1 MAQCACPPGWVV
13 HVTSGFFAALRVLER
28 DSSCV
33 PCSAREACCVLR
45 RCLNRENEMRPTI
58 AFGSMVV
65 LLGACNSDRGGG
77 VGNPTNAVA
86 AIALAVP
93 STDPLT
99 SAGDTRS
106 VIATALDAK
115 GSPLPIPPIVWRT
128 SAPSVAVLT
137 ASGNVATVTAVD
149 DGTAVITAISGEVE
163 GEIEI
168 TVRRRVVGIEV
179 STADSVVV
187 AGFSTQLT
195 VVGRDARQNR
205 ITGLTGI
212 SFSSSNPFS
221 VSVSPTGLATALF
234 SSFRPFNSTITAT
247 VTADGATLT
256 ATKRIDVGSAEPLAF
271 DGSALLEPEGVRPEP
286 VNSAGEGIVFLTR
299 DGAQVH
305 YKILWS
311 LLSGPPVSA
320 HIHGIDDDDT
330 VADVLVDLPLGAQ
343 ASRNGTATGTFSATD
358 VHPQAGQPAIS
369 LDSLFA
375 LIGPAGF
382 VYADVHTAPL
392 PDGEIRGSIVRRR

>member
-1 MAQCACPPGWVV
+1 MAQCACLPGWVV
-13 HVTSGFFAALRVLER
+13 HVASGFFAALRVLDR
-28 DSSCV
+28 DSRSF
-33 PCSAREACCVLR
+33 PRGARCVLR
-45 RCLNRENEMRPTI
+45 LRHCLQRENEMRPAI

-65 LLGACNSDRGGG
+65 LLGACNSDRGSG
-77 VGNPTNAVA
+77 VGNPDNAVA

-93 STDPLT
+93 SSDPMA

-128 SAPSVAVLT
+128 SAPSVVTLT
-137 ASGNVATVTAVD
+137 ASGNVATATAVD
-149 DGTAVITAISGEVE
+149 DGTAVITAISGGIE
-163 GEIEI
+163 GRIEI

-179 STADSVVV
+179 SAADSVVV
-187 AGFSTQLT
+187 AGSSTQLT
-195 VVGRDARQNR
+195 VVGRDARQNP
-205 ITGLTGI
+205 IIGLTGVN
-212 SFSSSNPFS
+212 FSSSNPFS
-221 VSVSPTGLATALF
+221 VSVSPTGLVTALF

-247 VTADGATLT
+247 VTADGVTLT
-256 ATKRIDVGSAEPLAF
+256 ATKRIDVGSAEPPAF
-271 DGSALLEPEGVRPEP
+271 DGSALMSPESVRPEP
-286 VNSAGEGIVFLTR
+286 VTSAGEGIVFLTR
-299 DGAQVH
+299 DDTQVH

-343 ASRNGTATGTFSATD
+343 ASRNGTATGTFSAAD
-358 VHPQAGQPAIS
+358 VHPQAGEPAIS

-382 VYADVHTAPL
+382 VYADVHTALL
-392 PDGEIRGSIVRRR
+392 PDGEIRGSIARRR

>member
-1 MAQCACPPGWVV
+1 
-13 HVTSGFFAALRVLER
+13 
-28 DSSCV
+28 
-33 PCSAREACCVLR
+33 
-45 RCLNRENEMRPTI
+45 
-58 AFGSMVV
+58 MVV
-65 LLGACNSDRGGG
+65 LLAACNSDRGSG
-77 VGNPTNAVA
+77 VRNPTDAVA
-86 AIALAVP
+86 AISLAVP
-93 STDPLT
+93 STDPLA

-115 GSPLPIPPIVWRT
+115 GSPLPIPSIVWRT
-128 SAPSVAVLT
+128 SAPSVATLT

-149 DGTAVITAISGEVE
+149 DGIAVVTAISGDVE
-163 GEIEI
+163 GRIEI
-168 TVRRRVVGIEV
+168 TVRRRAVGIEV
-179 STADSVVV
+179 STADSVVI
-187 AGFSTQLT
+187 AGLSTQLT

-205 ITGLTGI
+205 ITGLTGV
-212 SFSSSNPFS
+212 SFATSNPFS

-234 SSFRPFNSTITAT
+234 SSFRPFSSTITAT

-256 ATKRIDVGSAEPLAF
+256 ATKRIDVASAEPLAF
-271 DGSALLEPEGVRPEP
+271 DGSALMEPESVRPEP
-286 VNSAGEGIVFLTR
+286 VNSAAEGIVFLTR

-358 VHPQAGQPAIS
+358 VHPLAGNPAIS

-382 VYADVHTAPL
+382 VYADVHTALL